1 MKPDTN
7 AALAAFQRV
16 AEHGSF
22 TRAAAQMGVSTSALS
37 QTIRQLEDALN
48 VQLFSRTTRRVGL
61 TEAGQA
67 LLSRI
72 TPALAAIDTALEET
86 RRYGD
91 APGGTLRLTVPRTA
105 ATLLLHP
112 HLAAFM
118 QTYPDVRLEI
128 DVDDRFSD
136 LIGGH
141 YDAGLRLGEAVE
153 RDMVAIPLGGPL
165 HAAVVGSAD
174 YLARHGT
181 PQHPQVLTQH
191 RCLCHRFGRDSAPF
205 RWEFIQGEQRIDIA
219 PDAALIVN
227 DKPLRI
233 RAALDG
239 AGLTY
244 VFREDV
250 SDELASGRLISV
262 LDDWTPSWD
271 GFYLYCPS
279 RTHMAPKLRALID
292 FLRDKVNYPR
302 RT

>member
-1 MKPDTN
+1 MKQDNN

-22 TRAAAQMGVSTSALS
+22 TRAAEHLDVSTSALS
-37 QTIRQLEDALN
+37 QTIRQLENALG
-48 VQLFSRTTRRVGL
+48 VQLFQRTTRRVGL
-61 TEAGQA
+61 TEAGQM

-72 TPALAAIDTALEET
+72 APALAAIGMALEET

-105 ATLLLHP
+105 ATLLLQP

-118 QTYPDVRLEI
+118 HAYPEIRLDI
-128 DVDDRFSD
+128 DVDDGFSD

-141 YDAGLRLGEAVE
+141 FDAGIRLGDSVQ

-165 HAAVVGSAD
+165 HTVVVGSAD
-174 YLARHGT
+174 YLTRYGT
-181 PQHPQVLTQH
+181 PQHPNELTQH
-191 RCLCHRFGRDSAPF
+191 RCLGYRFTRDSAPY
-205 RWEFIQGEQRIDIA
+205 RWEFEQGDQRLEIA
-219 PDAALIVN
+219 LDAALVVN
-227 DKPLRI
+227 DKALRI

-244 VFREDV
+244 VFHEDV
-250 SDELASGRLISV
+250 AEALRNGQLVSV
-262 LDDWTPSWD
+262 LDDWMPVWA
-271 GFYLYCPS
+271 GMHLYCPS

-292 FLRDKVNYPR
+292 FLRDKINNPQR
-302 RT
+302 S